1 MRIIL
6 FLALSSLFAC
16 QNISS
21 QNLSSSSEQEIVLKS
36 VNVIPMDTERV
47 LQNQTV
53 IIQNGKIKTIGDAS
67 KIKINKDALVIEAK
81 GKYLIPGLAEMH
93 AHVPP
98 IDDIEPM
105 KEVMKLYLLNGITT
119 IRGMLGHPQHLELRS
134 MISNGEVLGPHF
146 YTTGPSFNGISVK
159 SPEAGVEMV
168 RQQKAMGYDFL
179 KLHPGL
185 SRAKFDS
192 IAATANAL
200 GIPYAGHVSF
210 GVGVWRAIE
219 APYSSIDH
227 LDGFIEGMVP
237 GIEEMVEQQA
247 GPFGAFVADRA
258 DVSQIPKLMQALK
271 AYNVWVVP
279 TQSLFERAFNP
290 KADVDAIVKEEEM
303 KYMSES
309 QMSGWLNGRNNWLS
323 NPAFEKTDTD
333 YFLELRRKLILECQ
347 RNGVGLLL
355 GSDAPQIFNVPGF
368 AIHHELHYMVVS
380 GLSPYEA
387 LRSGTVNVAQYL
399 GRSNAGIIKQ
409 GNVAELVLLGANP
422 LEDISATRKIEGVFM
437 GNNWLS
443 AETIQQMLKE
453 LEKR

>member
-1 MRIIL
+1 MKTSFAFIL
-6 FLALSSLFAC
+6 CLVVVIAC
-16 QNISS
+16 N
-21 QNLSSSSEQEIVLKS
+21 NTGPDHTGAVVFKS
-36 VNVIPMDTERV
+36 VHVIPMDSERV
-47 LQNQTV
+47 MENQTV
-53 IIQNGKIKTIGDAS
+53 IVKDGRIIAIDDAS
-67 KIKINKDALVIEAK
+67 KVKIGEGATIIDAKD
-81 GKYLIPGLAEMH
+81 KYLIPGLAEMH

-98 IDDIEPM
+98 IEDMEPM
-105 KEVMKLYLLNGITT
+105 KEVLKLYLLNGITT
-119 IRGMLGHPQHLELRS
+119 IRGMLGHPQHIELRS
-134 MISNGEVLGPHF
+134 KVQSGEVIGPNF

-159 SPEAGVEMV
+159 SPEAGAEMV
-168 RQQKAMGYDFL
+168 RQQKAAGYDFL

-192 IAATANAL
+192 IAAMANAL
-200 GIPYAGHVSF
+200 KIPYAGHVSF

-258 DVSQIPKLMQALK
+258 DVNQIPKLMQALK
-271 AYNVWVVP
+271 QNNVWVVP

-290 KADVDAIVKEEEM
+290 KADVDAIVKEDEM

-309 QMSGWLNGRNNWLS
+309 QMTGWLNGRKNWLS
-323 NPAFEKTDTD
+323 NPKFDETDTD

-368 AIHHELHYMVVS
+368 AIHHELKYMVLS
-380 GLSPYEA
+380 GLSPFEA
-387 LRSGTVNVAQYL
+387 LQSGTVNVARYFN
-399 GRSNAGIIKQ
+399 RNDAGVIKQ

-422 LEDISATRKIEGVFM
+422 LENIGATAKIEGVFM
-437 GNNWLS
+437 GKNWFS
-443 AETIQQMLKE
+443 KETIQEMLKE